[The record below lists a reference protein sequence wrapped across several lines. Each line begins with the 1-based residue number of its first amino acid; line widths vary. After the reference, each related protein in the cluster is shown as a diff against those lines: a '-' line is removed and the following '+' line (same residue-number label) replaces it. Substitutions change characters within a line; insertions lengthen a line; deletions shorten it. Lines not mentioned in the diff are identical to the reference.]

1 MKKMK
6 DYLPE
11 DRPREKLLRYGAR
24 ALSNSDL
31 LAILLGSGTGGK
43 NVFELA
49 QDLLADCDGRLAM
62 LAATPLERLMMQKGI
77 GRTKAIVI
85 TAALELG
92 RRVMMEDSRVNQSPI
107 TSPELVRR
115 VVQPIFQNL
124 QHEECWVLFL
134 NGKSRLIGQEKIS
147 SGSFDKT
154 VIDTRRIL
162 RRAIEK
168 QSRHVIL
175 VHNHPDGTAEPSQA
189 DIRQTDILRRALS
202 AVEISLLDHVIVT
215 DNNYYSF
222 AMEKYESPL

>member
-1 MKKMK
+1 MKMK

-11 DRPREKLLRYGAR
+11 DRPREKLLRCGVR

-31 LAILLGSGTGGK
+31 LAIILGSGTGGK

-49 QDLLADCDGRLAM
+49 QELLAGCDGRLAM

-92 RRVMMEDSRVNQSPI
+92 RRVMAEDSRLSQSPI
-107 TSPELVRR
+107 TSPELVR
-115 VVQPIFQNL
+115 QLMLPTFQNL
-124 QHEECWVLFL
+124 QHEECWVLYL

-147 SGSFDKT
+147 SGSLEKT
-154 VIDTRRIL
+154 VMDTRRIL

-168 QSRHVIL
+168 QSRSVIM
-175 VHNHPDGTAEPSQA
+175 VHNHPDGTAQPSEA
-189 DIRQTDILRRALS
+189 DIRQTDILRKALS
-202 AVEISLLDHVIVT
+202 AVEITLLDHVIVT
-215 DNNYYSF
+215 NDNFFSF
-222 AMEKYESPL
+222 AQERYG

>member
-1 MKKMK
+1 MK

-11 DRPREKLLRYGAR
+11 DRPREKLLRCGVR

-31 LAILLGSGTGGK
+31 LAIILGSGTGGK

-49 QDLLADCDGRLAM
+49 QDLLVSCDGRLAM

-92 RRVMMEDSRVNQSPI
+92 RRVMAEDSHLGQSPI
-107 TSPELVRR
+107 TSPELVR
-115 VVQPIFQNL
+115 QLMLPTFQNL

-147 SGSFDKT
+147 SGSLEKT
-154 VIDTRRIL
+154 VVDTRRIL

-168 QSRHVIL
+168 QSRHVIM
-175 VHNHPDGTAEPSQA
+175 VHNHPDGTIQPSEA
-189 DIRQTDILRRALS
+189 DIRQTDILRKALS
-202 AVEISLLDHVIVT
+202 AVEITLLDHVIVT
-215 DNNYYSF
+215 NDNFFSF
-222 AMEKYESPL
+222 AQERYG

>member
-31 LAILLGSGTGGK
+31 LAIVLGSGTGGK

-92 RRVMMEDSRVNQSPI
+92 RRFMMEDSHINQSPI
-107 TSPELVRR
+107 S
-115 VVQPIFQNL
+115 I
-124 QHEECWVLFL
+124 
-134 NGKSRLIGQEKIS
+134 
-147 SGSFDKT
+147 
-154 VIDTRRIL
+154 
-162 RRAIEK
+162 
-168 QSRHVIL
+168 
-175 VHNHPDGTAEPSQA
+175 
-189 DIRQTDILRRALS
+189 
-202 AVEISLLDHVIVT
+202 
-215 DNNYYSF
+215 
-222 AMEKYESPL
+222 